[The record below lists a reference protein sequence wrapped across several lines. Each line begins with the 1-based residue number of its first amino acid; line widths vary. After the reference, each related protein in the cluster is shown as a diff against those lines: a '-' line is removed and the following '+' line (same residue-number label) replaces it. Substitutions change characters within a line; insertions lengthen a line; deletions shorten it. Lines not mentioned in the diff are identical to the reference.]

1 MKILFVCKHN
11 RFRSKS
17 AEALFR
23 KYNKNPRVT
32 AESAGTLGSLNKTSD
47 AVKKVLAERG
57 AKVVS
62 DTPRV
67 VTAELMSKFD
77 KIIVVADNVSLEEFP
92 LERTEVWKISDCG
105 EHVLEDIRPVVD
117 KIEEKVK
124 DLVKE
129 LSE

>member
-1 MKILFVCKHN
+1 MCKHN

-23 KYNKNPRVT
+23 KYNKNPRVL
-32 AESAGTLGSLNKTSD
+32 AESAGTLGSLHKTSD

-57 AKVVS
+57 ANIFN

-67 VTAELMSKFD
+67 LTSEMLKEFD
-77 KIIVVADNVSLEEFP
+77 KIIIVADNVSSEGFP
-92 LERTEVWKISDCG
+92 SDKTEVWEISDTG

-117 KIEEKVK
+117 KIEERVK
-124 DLVKE
+124 GLVNK
-129 LSE
+129 LQ